1 MQRTDGKAES
11 DAAALQAAQSAFDE
25 TPCNNLAL
33 RQASRHLSQVY
44 DRHLASTRLSGSQ
57 YSILSR
63 LARLGP
69 DIMLDPP
76 DTAEMLKRFR
86 GTDQRR
92 ELGDAL
98 LDQTLVAGIGNK
110 WKAEALFAAGL
121 SPWSVLGEVSDREL
135 ERALERAAELM
146 RGATHRNRVYRLA
159 GRPCPGCSARIR
171 SWPQGETARM
181 AYWCPVC
188 QAGTRSPGA

>member
-44 DRHLASTRLSGSQ
+44 DRHLASTGLSGSQ

-69 DIMLDPP
+69 M
-76 DTAEMLKRFR
+76 T
-86 GTDQRR
+86 
-92 ELGDAL
+92 
-98 LDQTLVAGIGNK
+98 IGRL
-110 WKAEALFAAGL
+110 AEALVLDRTALGRALKPLQRDKLVAIAAG
-121 SPWSVLGEVSDREL
+121 DD
-135 ERALERAAELM
+135 
-146 RGATHRNRVYRLA
+146 
-159 GRPCPGCSARIR
+159 ARIR
-171 SWPQGETARM
+171 QVSLTAKGKTKFEAARVHWLKAQAEFEAAYGGGEAAMLRTALRR
-181 AYWCPVC
+181 VV
-188 QAGTRSPGA
+188 TV